1 MSHKPV
7 WILVPGALHPG
18 PLYQPLLDEIAKH
31 GYETL
36 ALTNPS
42 LAGPDQKKLT
52 CSDDANHAR
61 GKILQYLDQDRDVVV
76 VCHSYG
82 GMVSGAAV
90 YGLSKKE
97 RLAQGEK
104 AGVVGHIYLSA
115 VLDVKSIGNEV
126 EMHPPSFLE
135 LNHPHEGL
143 FLANDEETAIKAFYM
158 PEVEPEHAKEL
169 ASRIRPQSI
178 LSVMSPPEGKPS
190 WIDPNLKGKIGYIRC
205 LRDQTLDLDLQDKF
219 ILASGQDWH
228 IADIDTGHSPF
239 ASRPAETAEICLSL
253 LRKFE
258 ASG

>member
-1 MSHKPV
+1 MLFFRTAFLTILAPNLPSAMSHKPV

-42 LAGPDQKKLT
+42 LGGPDQKKLS
-52 CSDDANHAR
+52 CSDDAHHAR

-97 RLAQGEK
+97 RLTQGK
-104 AGVVGHIYLSA
+104 QAGVVGHIYLSA
-115 VLDVKSIGNEV
+115 VLNVKSIGNEV

-135 LNHPHEGL
+135 LNHVSRFLGWGL
-143 FLANDEETAIKAFYM
+143 SACT
-158 PEVEPEHAKEL
+158 
-169 ASRIRPQSI
+169 
-178 LSVMSPPEGKPS
+178 
-190 WIDPNLKGKIGYIRC
+190 DPFSAARRSFHG
-205 LRDQTLDLDLQDKF
+205 
-219 ILASGQDWH
+219 
-228 IADIDTGHSPF
+228 
-239 ASRPAETAEICLSL
+239 
-253 LRKFE
+253 
-258 ASG
+258 